1 MLYAFKRKTNKL
13 IKCTSFDDLLMYL
26 KVSQFHEKLP
36 SEVIGGQVRDELC
49 HRHFM
54 AVEQAD
60 VPAAILVSTNER
72 LFVDA
77 AERSHRRLHFL
88 VEDERRFVRDAD
100 VLKELGP
107 LAEVL
112 PALVYRANHWAL
124 HWDSTLNLK
133 NVV

>member
-26 KVSQFHEKLP
+26 KVSQFHEKLS
-36 SEVIGGQVRDELC
+36 SEVLGGQVGDELC
-49 HRHFM
+49 HRHFVQ
-54 AVEQAD
+54 AV
-60 VPAAILVSTNER
+60 VPTATLVSTDER
-72 LFVDA
+72 LLVDA

>member
-36 SEVIGGQVRDELC
+36 SEVLGGQVGDELC
-49 HRHFM
+49 HRHF
-54 AVEQAD
+54 VQPV
-60 VPAAILVSTNER
+60 VPTAALVSTDER

-112 PALVYRANHWAL
+112 SALDDRADHGTL
-124 HWDSTLNLK
+124 HGQPTLNLK
-133 NVV
+133 NVF